1 MSNKTYTIEKTHR
14 GRTTQIVGTLEY
26 LKDYFGYT
34 LECGHSYNHKINRN
48 PTTIKGLMTALEQS
62 IDATQ
67 GSSYDPD
74 YYALVD

>member
-1 MSNKTYTIEKTHR
+1 MSKTYTIEKTHR

-34 LECGHSYNHKINRN
+34 LECGHSYNNKINRN